1 MRVVVVGEV
10 PDVDNVIAGSLPNVS
25 TYASLDNANL
35 AITDLCIW
43 SLTNELLSKVPLL
56 PCPTIVLLPGADLTS
71 IVALMQRSNQI
82 IGVTRGVPEAIAL
95 ARRMLGADH
104 GGIEHVVGKGVV
116 IASERVSD
124 FADKIRVLALIA
136 SAAEASGISRP
147 EAIEQSVDEMVMN
160 ALYDAPVDAN
170 GLHIFANMPPR
181 ARSRM
186 RTSQVVTVQ
195 YAFDGERFVVRVRDA
210 FGSISRETILKFL
223 HKSLHASDVVD
234 RRAGGAGLGLYL
246 VTSAAS
252 VVLFEIVPGTLTSIT
267 CIFDVARREISE
279 LGVVTYNAGDHRRTP
294 PARRRLAIHYLVRRV
309 ALLASLA
316 VLSVGLALR
325 HRARTAPALLSITA
339 TRGATLRLDGK
350 VVGTSAASIAD
361 LYADRTVRISAQL
374 DGYQPRR
381 TLLRLAHGANLVELV
396 LEPVTSLTVETN
408 PTGASVTVAGKSMGT
423 SPLKLALP
431 LGTKP
436 TLVIELDGYR
446 ELSVPASENVV
457 LKLQRDDNLVRV
469 HVTSIPPGAA
479 VVRGMADPGAD
490 RTYTP
495 TDLYVPRNEPQTIT
509 LVMAKYAPLV
519 LQTFT
524 PTTGAALDK
533 QGRLVALP

>member
-294 PARRRLAIHYLVRRV
+294 PARRRLASHHLVRRV

-381 TLLRLAHGANLVELV
+381 TLLRLAHGANSVELV
-396 LEPVTSLTVETN
+396 LEPVASLTVETN
-408 PTGASVTVAGKSMGT
+408 PTGASVTVAGKPMGT

-457 LKLQRDDNLVRV
+457 VKLQRDDNLVRV

-495 TDLYVPRNEPQTIT
+495 TDIYVPRNEPQTIT

-524 PTTGAALDK
+524 PTTGATLDK
-533 QGRLVALP
+533 QGLLVALP